1 MSSRKDERSRYPARR
16 QMPGAYEGETV
27 SPRDPSQH
35 VDGLWKY
42 IYPARPTT

>member
-27 SPRDPSQH
+27 SRRRGPCDALR
-35 VDGLWKY
+35 KY